1 MIRTTFAAAF
11 TLFLGVANTTLA
23 AETILQFGNSLTRK
37 LTVVATT
44 TEGLKTPRDVKF
56 NPEAPEQ
63 LWILNRADDSAV
75 IFMHAGT
82 RSQTFER
89 RKDRY
94 ANHFMEEVSSFA
106 FGDRTFKNTMTFAT
120 CQESRN
126 TYDNAHQPNDFMGP
140 TLWPAD
146 LAIFAKAHQNDQ
158 LGGSHIDMNHQS
170 PLCMGIAHQ
179 ADNKYWVFDGKNKN
193 LVYYDFQKDHDT
205 GRDDHSDCII
215 RRYNE
220 VGLTRV
226 DGVPGHMIF
235 DSAKK
240 WLYIA
245 DTGGKRIIRVDVTT
259 GEFSRRLRA
268 TNEPLEEYSEYKNLV
283 QEVFAGTGLT
293 QPSGIAIADSKLFVS
308 DHATGEII
316 AYDLDTKA
324 EVERISAGAPGIM
337 GITIGPDNLLWVVNG
352 ALNTLTRIDP

>member
-1 MIRTTFAAAF
+1 MIRTSIAATFTMVLVAEAATA
-11 TLFLGVANTTLA
+11 TDS
-23 AETILQFGNSLTRK
+23 IPQFGNALTRK
-37 LTVVATT
+37 MTVVATAAQ
-44 TEGLKTPRDVKF
+44 GLNLPRDVKF
-56 NPEAPEQ
+56 NPDAPEQ
-63 LWILNRADDSAV
+63 LWVMNRADDSAV

-82 RSQTFER
+82 AAQTADR

-106 FGDRTFKNTMTFAT
+106 FGDRTFRNSMTFAT

-126 TYDNAHQPNDFMGP
+126 TYDNTRPANDFMGP

-146 LAIFAKAHQNDQ
+146 LAVFAREHQADR

-179 ADNKYWVFDGKNKN
+179 AENKYWVFDGKNKN

-205 GRDDHSDCII
+205 GHDDHSDCII
-215 RRYNE
+215 RRYSE
-220 VGLTRV
+220 IILTRV
-226 DGVPGHMIF
+226 DGVPSHMVF

-245 DTGGKRIIRVDVTT
+245 DTGGKRIVRVDVTT

-268 TNEPLEEYSEYKNLV
+268 TNEPLEEYSEYKNV
-283 QEVFAGTGLT
+283 VRENFVSTGLN
-293 QPSGIAIADSKLFVS
+293 QPSGIAIAESKLFVS

-316 AYDLDTKA
+316 AYDLETGA
-324 EVERISAGAPGIM
+324 ELQRIQASVAGIM
-337 GITIGPDNLLWVVNG
+337 GITVGPDQLLWFVHG
-352 ALNTLTRIDP
+352 SQNTLTRIDP